1 MKLLLLLSWKN
12 IWRVRKRSFAVI
24 GSITVGVW
32 ALCFLFAFLN
42 SFNEGY
48 VRNAIQYDY
57 SHLQMHHPQYR
68 VDPVVDHYL
77 SAPFK
82 IDSALQE
89 LPAVQAFS
97 MRTIASGMAATGR
110 SSQGVQ
116 IVGVDSEQ
124 EASVTYLDRLLTE
137 GEYFTG
143 KRNPL
148 LISKKTAK
156 KLGANIRSKVVLTFQ
171 DSSGNITTAAF
182 RVDGIFESKSPRI
195 NEGVVYVRKTD
206 LQGLLQMRQTHE
218 TAILLHNTDEIPEA
232 QNTLTK
238 IFPDEEILT
247 FRELAPEFDLLTQ
260 QSSVSKQLLTS
271 IIMLALLF
279 GIVNT
284 MLMAVLE
291 RTRELGMLRAV
302 GMHKSKVFSM
312 VILET
317 VLMAAIGGPTGVLLG
332 VLTNAYFHSNGL
344 DLSSYAEML
353 KQYGYDAI
361 FYPVLDASQYPILM
375 MVVII
380 TALIGAIYPAIKAI
394 KLNPVESIRKI

>member
-57 SHLQMHHPQYR
+57 SHLQMHHAEYR

-77 SAPFK
+77 SEPES
-82 IDSALQE
+82 IDSALRQ
-89 LPAVQAFS
+89 LPAVQSFS
-97 MRTIASGMAATGR
+97 MRTIATGMAATGR

-116 IVGVDSEQ
+116 IVGVNPER
-124 EASVTYLDRLLTE
+124 EATVTQLDKLLTE

-143 KRNPL
+143 KRNPV

-171 DSSGNITTAAF
+171 DSVGNITTAAF

-195 NEGVVYVRKTD
+195 NEGVVYVRQAD
-206 LQGLLQMRQTHE
+206 LQGLLQMQQIHE
-218 TAILLHNTDEIPEA
+218 TAILLHSMDEIP
-232 QNTLTK
+232 QTQSTLAK
-238 IFPDEEILT
+238 SFPADETLS

-302 GMHKSKVFSM
+302 GMHKSKVFYM
-312 VILET
+312 VMLET
-317 VLMAAIGGPTGVLLG
+317 VLMAVIGGPTGVLLG
-332 VLTNAYFHSNGL
+332 AATNAYYNSNGL

-361 FYPVLDASQYPILM
+361 FYPVLEPGQYPILM
-375 MVVII
+375 MVVIT
-380 TALIGAIYPAIKAI
+380 TALIGSIYPAIKAI
-394 KLNPVESIRKI
+394 KLNPVQSIRKI